1 MISQKGPQK
10 ISCVFPNK
18 SEISSYFLNKCVSK
32 WNCKYVNKLSS
43 NEYITFTLMFSV
55 LHYLLLSTEG
65 VISTDVF
72 FKSEMRT
79 LASYKIM
86 IVDY

>member
-1 MISQKGPQK
+1 
-10 ISCVFPNK
+10 
-18 SEISSYFLNKCVSK
+18 
-32 WNCKYVNKLSS
+32 
-43 NEYITFTLMFSV
+43 MFSV